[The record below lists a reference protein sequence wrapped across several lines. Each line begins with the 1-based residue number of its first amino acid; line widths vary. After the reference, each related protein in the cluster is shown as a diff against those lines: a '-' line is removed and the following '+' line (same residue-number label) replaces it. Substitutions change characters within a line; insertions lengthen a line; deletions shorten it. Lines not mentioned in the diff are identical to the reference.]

1 MNVRRSWACCRH
13 DLRRLASTPRAWA
26 VLILTFLFAENQFS
40 PVRQMLAEEGLTLSF
55 PGMALYMLCDTQVT
69 LMLGLGLVML
79 LFDAPFLD
87 ETQRYIITRTGRG
100 SWGLGQTLYVGA
112 AALAYLLFFLA
123 CLLALQAPWTDW
135 SEGWSGGLDELVH
148 YGAYEYYN
156 TMLDYDPW
164 LMETYSPWGGLALTG
179 GLHLLAYTALGL
191 ILFAFNC
198 LTRSRLGFLPCTG
211 LLLWDAVMEEYFM
224 ENVYY
229 FSPVTLCRLTA
240 LDYGDEMGRPPAWYA
255 AVVLAVLVGLLGW
268 VCVGAAR
275 RKELSL

>member
-1 MNVRRSWACCRH
+1 MLLEAIRRSA
-13 DLRRLASTPRAWA
+13 LRQGDKPAYRCGTARLSY
-26 VLILTFLFAENQFS
+26 
-40 PVRQMLAEEGLTLSF
+40 RQLWSG
-55 PGMALYMLCDTQVT
+55 ALRL
-69 LMLGLGLVML
+69 
-79 LFDAPFLD
+79 
-87 ETQRYIITRTGRG
+87 
-100 SWGLGQTLYVGA
+100 A
-112 AALAYLLFFLA
+112 AALKAQGAGPVLVWGHKEPAVPLSFLA

-164 LMETYSPWGGLALTG
+164 LMEAYSPWGGLALTG

-255 AVVLAVLVGLLGW
+255 AVVLAVLVGILAW

-275 RKELSL
+275 RKELTL